1 MMECTCNKMCKLECI
16 KGYEKDKRILEELAR
31 RVSITYK
38 VRINSTNRLRAKHD
52 EYKKL
57 NIYYS
62 ALVTGLSIVTIGID
76 GKMGEMTISN
86 IVLMCSIVLTYF
98 MFYTSEQNLQERAY
112 RMEET
117 FKCLDK
123 LRNKISILLGDKQA
137 DITEETCKKLYKEYE
152 AILASIENH
161 EKIDYDMY
169 KLSDFKKNGFKE
181 EEEEEYLDVKKRVKQ
196 FENWNKWK
204 RRIKYISPIIGIII
218 LVVKL

>member
-1 MMECTCNKMCKLECI
+1 MMECNCNKMCKLECI
-16 KGYEKDKRILEELAR
+16 KGYEKDKKILEELER
-31 RVSITYK
+31 RIKITYK
-38 VRINSTNRLRAKHD
+38 VRINATNRLRDKYN

-62 ALVTGLSIVTIGID
+62 ALVTGLSIVTIGIE
-76 GKMGEMTISN
+76 GKIGKLSISN

-123 LRNKISILLGDKQA
+123 LRNKINILLGEKQA
-137 DITEETCKKLYKEYE
+137 DITEKKKKKLYKEYE

-161 EKIDYDMY
+161 EEIDYDMY
-169 KLSDFKKNGFKE
+169 KLYDFKKNGFKE
-181 EEEEEYLDVKKRVKQ
+181 EQEDEYLDVEKRVNQ
-196 FENWNKWK
+196 FKSWNKWK
-204 RRIKYISPIIGIII
+204 LRVKYIAPIIGIII
-218 LVVKL
+218 LVLKL

>member
-1 MMECTCNKMCKLECI
+1 MMECNCNKMCKLECI
-16 KGYEKDKRILEELAR
+16 KGYEKDKKILEELER
-31 RVSITYK
+31 RIKITYK
-38 VRINSTNRLRAKHD
+38 VRINSTNRLRDKYN

-62 ALVTGLSIVTIGID
+62 ALVTGLSIVTIGIE
-76 GKMGEMTISN
+76 GKIGKLSISN

-123 LRNKISILLGDKQA
+123 LRNKINILLGEKQA

-161 EKIDYDMY
+161 EEIDYDMY
-169 KLSDFKKNGFKE
+169 KLYDFKKNGFKE
-181 EEEEEYLDVKKRVKQ
+181 EQEDEYLDVEKRVNQ
-196 FENWNKWK
+196 FKSWNKWK
-204 RRIKYISPIIGIII
+204 LRVKYIAPIIGIII
-218 LVVKL
+218 LVLKL